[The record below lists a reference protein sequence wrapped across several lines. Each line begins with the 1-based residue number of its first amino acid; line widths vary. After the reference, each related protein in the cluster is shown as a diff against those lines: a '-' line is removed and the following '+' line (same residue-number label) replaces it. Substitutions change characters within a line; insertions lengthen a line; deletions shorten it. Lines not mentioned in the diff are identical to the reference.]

1 MNKFRNNLH
10 SAFFFPGGGGNGEF
24 YNLFGDTSEAE
35 NGLSK
40 EEVKQEEV
48 KQIQAA
54 EMAADERDETLE
66 DTKQAASEVVDE
78 ATKAKSTLEHVDN
91 VFWYWYSNEV
101 LNAIYKRKNDWTLD
115 REKVKQIQW
124 RIAENMRLWNIWE
137 KNIQEWYKHLLKTLI
152 DNKYFHNPYHKK
164 EEEIRRMY
172 TREIESQYERH
183 VWNADDKIFSE
194 TKDKLFWQSMDDY
207 AANVVYKKLN
217 NTEIFARE
225 VWNKQAYTVE
235 AQHTENVE
243 ANLAT
248 VEVQKWDD
256 KKRFLTRDLP
266 NYLWETKDASVF
278 SKILQ
283 WTPIISKS
291 NERKS
296 KEDKKW
302 ISDFMDAVSKI
313 SVWWWQK
320 PELALLE
327 AFKDAQ
333 SNWTDYQWQEE
344 LASNDIYVQTEKDM
358 RKIIEAGRFYVKS
371 QRMDASV
378 EDQHNLYLSILGV
391 IEHEWWVNEAIA
403 QFMDD
408 VNEYKEDRRTESRKQ
423 NEADGKLLE
432 QNDADLFNIA
442 DKFNKRY
449 TRALWLSE
457 MDESSFQNK
466 SVVDILADLN
476 NDWALRYSDE
486 WATKTWF
493 EFKRIA
499 EMVGEQNAINHL
511 LDQAKIMNQTME
523 LGLTE
528 DDLKYEEIQ
537 KWNKKL
543 ILVLQNIISQP
554 WGDLYPL
561 LMYGTDSAQKYKE
574 ALDII
579 PEPKTSYETATWIL
593 VSIGDMYFKDKQYDM
608 ARDYFFEAKNCPNGV
623 SNPYVLF
630 RLGQSLVEMNDENEA
645 KYGENYLNDN
655 LHILFKMLEEL
666 DKIDIFEKIYDELE
680 EKIMKEIKVID
691 YYRDIIAQIKF
702 QLGNYYLKKQLYNKS
717 ISLFEGSLQYINS
730 YDNNKIKNFI
740 LIKLSE
746 LYDKTGNEQKAIDI
760 LNKAKDK
767 NDIDLK
773 NSTVKLEKEKPENEK
788 ELEYKQDSNSIISN
802 LEENEKDDYEDFIK
816 KQMNEKVNEEE
827 IEEEEEIE
835 KDEINSKDKEK
846 NDNIIKEQYNLID
859 EELNANKLMNIN
871 DIFIKEK
878 SENLFESRIM
888 DNFLSKKR
896 HFNSNILHKYSPND
910 LMNDQNK
917 NENEIPFNNY
927 LHRRIRNL
935 NKNIS
940 NSTINNISTYDLNLN
955 DLKEDYQKLIIGIK
969 NNVDLYLKLQESL
982 LFLKNK
988 EINKFLDIS
997 YEPLK
1002 AILSQ
1007 ELKIENYLKD
1017 LFRYLLEKSNIKN
1030 YFHNKSNIFEI
1041 SNFDDNIFINNTLS
1055 LNNSF
1060 NNNIINLDEN
1070 EEEKDFDKNINK
1082 NINEE
1087 MKVDNNLFIR
1097 KSTSKI
1103 FLTKKKIQYT
1113 KNFIEK
1119 ELNSLDILSKYI
1131 SKENFK
1137 LIINQFI
1144 KHSYEKGQNDQAFK
1158 IIILILNSY
1167 KIINKSDFF
1176 CYDAVIYSVIIS
1188 YKKKLYKTSLELLKN
1203 SIIKYDLQSIPFFW
1217 IQLWNICTKISSSI
1231 ARAYVYKLALNKS
1244 FTNNPLLKLI
1254 TAMCYYKTNYF
1265 EFSISNLKDLITKY
1279 KNNSYL
1285 YFLTALS
1292 YLHYAQNRRTKRKF
1306 EKFFLMNK
1314 YFRNYKIRRNSEC
1327 PIEVLYNEGRLYQ
1340 YLGMY
1345 DTAWT
1350 KYQELIDKIDEI
1362 EYLKKETKEKIKYS
1376 TIYNMHLILVKGGN
1390 EKKAQEFLYNNLI
1403 L

>member
-1 MNKFRNNLH
+1 MEIIQQEKLIVEGLKEPISIDDIINHFKDCGPINDVIIYNSNNFVSAEIYFEEKSSLYKALKKDSSQLKNSIINIHIQKEENNFNSINQLKEHKHKYNTRSSLSSKKIYSEDNNNLDI
-10 SAFFFPGGGGNGEF
+10 SDKEDQINDSILS
-24 YNLFGDTSEAE
+24 NKSDNNNSISE
-35 NGLSK
+35 
-40 EEVKQEEV
+40 
-48 KQIQAA
+48 
-54 EMAADERDETLE
+54 
-66 DTKQAASEVVDE
+66 
-78 ATKAKSTLEHVDN
+78 KS
-91 VFWYWYSNEV
+91 F
-101 LNAIYKRKNDWTLD
+101 
-115 REKVKQIQW
+115 
-124 RIAENMRLWNIWE
+124 
-137 KNIQEWYKHLLKTLI
+137 
-152 DNKYFHNPYHKK
+152 
-164 EEEIRRMY
+164 
-172 TREIESQYERH
+172 EIESEMNEPQETNKNKNLKNKKIDISDIMDDNSNNSEDENISDNEGYNNFMKEYKQYCKGKKKAINKQIEGELNVQDLLNQANNYYLNNDYPKAKEVLETIISVYPNLQEPYLILSQIYEEEKNDEKSLFFLMLAAQSSGGDKDIWIKCCNYNKKLKNFRQAEYCITRALKLDKKNLYILYERGAL
-183 VWNADDKIFSE
+183 NEELGDIFKAIRIYTVLLKLYPNYDILLHIINLYERTQSFE
-194 TKDKLFWQSMDDY
+194 KAIKLLEDFFDKLPNENKIN
-207 AANVVYKKLN
+207 AVVFLYEFYIKYKEYKKAYNFYNTFLLKLKEKEPDLFDSIN
-217 NTEIFARE
+217 NNSNF
-225 VWNKQAYTVE
+225 K
-235 AQHTENVE
+235 
-243 ANLAT
+243 L
-248 VEVQKWDD
+248 
-256 KKRFLTRDLP
+256 KKLFC
-266 NYLWETKDASVF
+266 F
-278 SKILQ
+278 
-283 WTPIISKS
+283 
-291 NERKS
+291 
-296 KEDKKW
+296 
-302 ISDFMDAVSKI
+302 
-313 SVWWWQK
+313 
-320 PELALLE
+320 
-327 AFKDAQ
+327 
-333 SNWTDYQWQEE
+333 
-344 LASNDIYVQTEKDM
+344 
-358 RKIIEAGRFYVKS
+358 
-371 QRMDASV
+371 
-378 EDQHNLYLSILGV
+378 LYLSL
-391 IEHEWWVNEAIA
+391 NK
-403 QFMDD
+403 
-408 VNEYKEDRRTESRKQ
+408 KE
-423 NEADGKLLE
+423 
-432 QNDADLFNIA
+432 
-442 DKFNKRY
+442 KFNE
-449 TRALWLSE
+449 LNSE
-457 MDESSFQNK
+457 
-466 SVVDILADLN
+466 
-476 NDWALRYSDE
+476 
-486 WATKTWF
+486 
-493 EFKRIA
+493 
-499 EMVGEQNAINHL
+499 
-511 LDQAKIMNQTME
+511 
-523 LGLTE
+523 
-528 DDLKYEEIQ
+528 
-537 KWNKKL
+537 
-543 ILVLQNIISQP
+543 NII
-554 WGDLYPL
+554 
-561 LMYGTDSAQKYKE
+561 KE
-574 ALDII
+574 I
-579 PEPKTSYETATWIL
+579 
-593 VSIGDMYFKDKQYDM
+593 KDE
-608 ARDYFFEAKNCPNGV
+608 FNFVINN
-623 SNPYVLF
+623 
-630 RLGQSLVEMNDENEA
+630 ENEA
-645 KYGENYLNDN
+645 KYGEKYVIDN
-655 LHILFKMLEEL
+655 LNILFKILEEL
-666 DKIDIFEKIYDELE
+666 DMIDVFENIYYELE
-680 EKIMKEIKVID
+680 KKMINEVKFIDNYRNVI
-691 YYRDIIAQIKF
+691 YYIKF
-702 QLGNYYLKKQLYNKS
+702 QLGNYYYHKKLYDKS

-846 NDNIIKEQYNLID
+846 NDKIIKEQYNLID

-1041 SNFDDNIFINNTLS
+1041 SNFDDNIFINNTPS
-1055 LNNSF
+1055 LNNSI

-1070 EEEKDFDKNINK
+1070 EEENELDKNINK

-1217 IQLWNICTKISSSI
+1217 IQLWNICTKILSSI

-1265 EFSISNLKDLITKY
+1265 EFSISNLKDLIKKY

-1376 TIYNMHLILVKGGN
+1376 TIYNMHLILLKGGD
-1390 EKKAQEFLYNNLI
+1390 EKKAQEFLYNNLF